1 MARHSNVLWLK
12 CRNTKFHFFPF
23 FHFFHCFLLGFSFL
37 WTRVPQLAALALHSS
52 PKVGLVIF
60 FPFKESNAPFP
71 LVVDYT
77 SCQHQYH
84 SNTLTKTVRSWWMS
98 SISIKK
104 TMTKGMIW
112 VQRCVLSAFYC
123 CSLIANFFGW
133 YVFFRAFVLFF
144 IFY

>member
-1 MARHSNVLWLK
+1 MARHSNVSWLK
-12 CRNTKFHFFPF
+12 CRNTF

-37 WTRVPQLAALALHSS
+37 WTSDL
-52 PKVGLVIF
+52 

-77 SCQHQYH
+77 TCQHQYH

-133 YVFFRAFVLFF
+133 YVFFSELLFYFLFF
-144 IFY
+144 IRMVHDWEWHAILMYRD